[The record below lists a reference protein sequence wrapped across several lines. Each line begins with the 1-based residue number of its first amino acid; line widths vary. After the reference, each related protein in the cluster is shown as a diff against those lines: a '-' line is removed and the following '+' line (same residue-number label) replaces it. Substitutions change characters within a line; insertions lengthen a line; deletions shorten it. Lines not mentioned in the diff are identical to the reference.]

1 MFQVPNTVP
10 YSSLPSYFRAKLGA
24 SYGKPDGQAIIFPDF
39 ISNVMN
45 KTPIRSARGLGGK
58 LGKRVCSLLPTEI
71 EDATLGCVA
80 KLFSLHDLSNGLKSE
95 EAGQLVFN
103 ICRGIDNE
111 PVKETFG
118 ALIKSITASKNFV
131 SGTLKD
137 IHKWISLLADDV
149 LRRVDIDTNRNNRIP
164 KRFTVNYLASTDH
177 GKYENIDAPVSALT
191 EILVCSFIQ
200 LA

>member
-1 MFQVPNTVP
+1 
-10 YSSLPSYFRAKLGA
+10 
-24 SYGKPDGQAIIFPDF
+24 
-39 ISNVMN
+39 MN
-45 KTPIRSARGLGGK
+45 NTPIRTARGLGGK
-58 LGKRVCSLLPTEI
+58 LGKRVSSLLPDDV

-80 KLFSLHDLSNGLKSE
+80 RLFSLQELSSGLGSE

-131 SGTLKD
+131 SGSVKD

-149 LRRVDIDTNRNNRIP
+149 LRRVDIDTQRNNRVP
-164 KRFTVNYLASTDH
+164 KRFAVNYLASTDP
-177 GKYENIDAPVSALT
+177 GT
-191 EILVCSFIQ
+191 
-200 LA
+200 

>member
-1 MFQVPNTVP
+1 
-10 YSSLPSYFRAKLGA
+10 
-24 SYGKPDGQAIIFPDF
+24 
-39 ISNVMN
+39 MN
-45 KTPIRSARGLGGK
+45 NTPIRSARGLGGK

-80 KLFSLHDLSNGLKSE
+80 KLFSLHDLSNGLESE

-103 ICRGIDNE
+103 ICRGIDYE

-137 IHKWISLLADDV
+137 IQKWISLLADDV

-164 KRFTVNYLASTDH
+164 KRFTVQYLASTDH
-177 GKYENIDAPVSALT
+177 GKYENIDVTVSVLP
-191 EILVCSFIQ
+191 EILVSSFIQ
-200 LA
+200 LTY